1 MTKIRCVADFVE
13 ECLGGAWEELG
24 KVNPMLSYDPRTPL
38 ADCDWLKCQG
48 RSFDCDDVELART
61 VYREVWGL
69 ETPEFR
75 GDTMNSFRTMFGRE
89 RITHEV
95 VDVSWAYIGSAADR
109 RFDLPPDLLD
119 RIRLFWVNYHT
130 IGNFLPLP
138 NKKVNGVTL
147 NTYRA
152 GIWKDYFPSFLQ
164 AVRRYLE
171 GNSLSV
177 AKLPEEFVRL
187 MEANAFFWKNYRGR
201 FSKYV
206 RDFFLE
212 GYLDRRGEVVE
223 LPRIYWWDKSLTRE
237 AYVAAA
243 NRYLDFANRIINGR
257 ADRIVCSLL
266 DVGLGAEGMGKRFR
280 SLMKR
285 SEKPGSDPIFGEGI
299 SPA

>member
-1 MTKIRCVADFVE
+1 MAKIGCVADFVE

-24 KVNPMLSYDPRTPL
+24 KVNPMLSYDPRTSF

-48 RSFDCDDVELART
+48 RSFDCDDVELARA

-69 ETPEFR
+69 EAPEFR
-75 GDTMNSFRTMFGRE
+75 GDTINSFRTMFGRE

-109 RFDLPPDLLD
+109 RFGLPPDLLD

-138 NKKVNGVTL
+138 NKKVNGKTL

-152 GIWKDYFPSFLQ
+152 GIWKDYFPSFLR
-164 AVRRYLE
+164 AVKTYLE
-171 GNSLSV
+171 NDSLS
-177 AKLPEEFVRL
+177 AEKLPEGFVRL
-187 MEANAFFWKNYRGR
+187 MEANAFFWKNYRGK

-237 AYVAAA
+237 SYISVA
-243 NRYLDFANRIINGR
+243 NRYLDFANRIIKGR
-257 ADRIVCSLL
+257 ADRIMCSLL
-266 DVGLGAEGMGKRFR
+266 GHVERQ
-280 SLMKR
+280 
-285 SEKPGSDPIFGEGI
+285 IQ
-299 SPA
+299 SPKIVVM